1 MAADTAYYYTV
12 EAVNAAGSSPASSE
26 ATATTTA
33 LPVAAVSSF
42 TVNDGSAQRSMV
54 TSVTVTFNQAV
65 TLQTGAIT
73 LGLNGGGSITTIVT
87 NPSGD
92 NTTFLIT
99 FSGTG
104 TSYGSLN
111 DGRYTL
117 TVHAALVQN
126 ADGQAMAADSTFGFF
141 RLFGDLDGDGVVNG
155 YDYLLFRA
163 AYGKSVGQSGYQAA
177 FDYNGDGVING
188 LDYLEFR
195 LRYGMTI

>member
-1 MAADTAYYYTV
+1 AYSDTGLAADTAYYYTV
-12 EAVNAAGSSPASSE
+12 EAVNAAGSSPASNE

-73 LGLNGGGSITTIVT
+73 LGLNGGGSIATIVT

-99 FSGTG
+99 
-104 TSYGSLN
+104 
-111 DGRYTL
+111 
-117 TVHAALVQN
+117 
-126 ADGQAMAADSTFGFF
+126 
-141 RLFGDLDGDGVVNG
+141 
-155 YDYLLFRA
+155 
-163 AYGKSVGQSGYQAA
+163 
-177 FDYNGDGVING
+177 
-188 LDYLEFR
+188 
-195 LRYGMTI
+195 